1 MSLEILKPGLMS
13 TFQDLGR
20 QQHQGLGIPVA
31 GALDVKAHRLANLLA
46 GNSAD
51 LATLEMTLI
60 GATIRVTSPCCIA
73 LSGAD
78 LGPTI
83 NGFAASMNRP
93 LVLREGDIVSF
104 SRRQRGA
111 RAYLAVHGGFRL
123 PTVFGSSSTYL
134 RSAIGG
140 FHGRALKQKDVIQI
154 NCILQTSDLE
164 LLALKIWDQKIYL
177 PASLATLSSA
187 RVRIIKSAQWDDF
200 TLESRANLLTE
211 TFKVT
216 PVSDRMGYRLEG
228 PELKL
233 SQPRQMISE
242 SVVFGTIQVPVSGQA
257 IILLADRQTTGGY
270 PKIAYVAS
278 IDQPLLAQM
287 LPGDAFNF
295 SLIDI
300 AEAQKLDL
308 KREQAFD
315 ALERQLEPIRRLL
328 QEACKSSTPDSEIE
342 NNQEDNQC
350 MT

>member
-1 MSLEILKPGLMS
+1 
-13 TFQDLGR
+13 
-20 QQHQGLGIPVA
+20 
-31 GALDVKAHRLANLLA
+31 
-46 GNSAD
+46 
-51 LATLEMTLI
+51 
-60 GATIRVTSPCCIA
+60 
-73 LSGAD
+73 
-78 LGPTI
+78 
-83 NGFAASMNRP
+83 
-93 LVLREGDIVSF
+93 
-104 SRRQRGA
+104 
-111 RAYLAVHGGFRL
+111 
-123 PTVFGSSSTYL
+123 
-134 RSAIGG
+134 
-140 FHGRALKQKDVIQI
+140 
-154 NCILQTSDLE
+154 
-164 LLALKIWDQKIYL
+164 
-177 PASLATLSSA
+177 
-187 RVRIIKSAQWDDF
+187 
-200 TLESRANLLTE
+200 
-211 TFKVT
+211 
-216 PVSDRMGYRLEG
+216 MGYRLEG

>member
-1 MSLEILKPGLMS
+1 
-13 TFQDLGR
+13 
-20 QQHQGLGIPVA
+20 
-31 GALDVKAHRLANLLA
+31 
-46 GNSAD
+46 
-51 LATLEMTLI
+51 
-60 GATIRVTSPCCIA
+60 
-73 LSGAD
+73 
-78 LGPTI
+78 
-83 NGFAASMNRP
+83 
-93 LVLREGDIVSF
+93 
-104 SRRQRGA
+104 
-111 RAYLAVHGGFRL
+111 VHGGFRL

-140 FHGRALKQKDVIQI
+140 FHGRALKQKDVIEI
-154 NCILQTSDLE
+154 NRTLKTSDLE
-164 LLALKIWDQKIYL
+164 LLAQKIWDQKIYL
-177 PASLATLSSA
+177 PASLATLSGA

-200 TLESRANLLTE
+200 TVESRANILTE

-328 QEACKSSTPDSEIE
+328 QEACLSSTPDSEIE